1 MNFFKRALAS
11 VTRRKGK
18 SIILFAVVFI
28 LGNVIAGAISIQQA
42 TKSVEKNIKG
52 QLGGTATIGYDQKEM
67 DKFWSENPDSKTGP
81 KMKNITKKDIETVGS
96 LSYVKYFDY
105 SVQSGY
111 MTSKFKNYQPKSD
124 SQNSISMGDPNSKY
138 NNYFDVKGVHFEKLL
153 DVQEKKIE
161 IVDGRAFTTDEI
173 NDGKAVAVISKQV
186 ADTNNL
192 KVGDKLV
199 LDAGQE
205 NYMANQ
211 ESSEEADDSEAV
223 KTTEYFTQDIVYEVI
238 GLFSP
243 LKKEENKEKK
253 KDPYGQDEWMEMQ
266 MYNRIY
272 APNDYV
278 IKTNKDFQKGMT
290 EKFPEMKEDFGE
302 MTEKEMNEMF
312 ESVTPYFVLKSP
324 EDADAFRTEVT
335 PLLPDKYSK
344 LIMSTDQY
352 DSIAAPV
359 KNMSKIATY
368 VIFVSVGATLLII
381 SLVVLLFLR
390 DRKHELGIYLSL
402 GETRGKVIGQI
413 VIEVVVIAFVAITL
427 SVFTG
432 NILAKGVSGSLI
444 ETQMKAKEE
453 EDMGGMNYDYEL
465 EQLNA
470 GNSVDGTDVTNS
482 YKVTLSLG
490 YIIIFYVVGLGTVLL
505 STIVPLIYILRL
517 NPKKIML

>member
-42 TKSVEKNIKG
+42 TKSVEKNIKS
-52 QLGGTATIGYDQKEM
+52 QLGGTATIGFDQKEM
-67 DKFWSENPDSKTGP
+67 DKFYKANPESEKGPD
-81 KMKNITKKDIETVGS
+81 MKSITKKDIETIGN
-96 LSYVKYFDY
+96 LSYVKYYDY
-105 SVQSGY
+105 SVNNWIQTAKLKGY
-111 MTSKFKNYQPKSD
+111 EPKSIKD
-124 SQNSISMGDPNSKY
+124 SGMSYTDPSSKLKY
-138 NNYFDVKGVHFEKLL
+138 QFSVKGVNYEKIL
-153 DVQEKKIE
+153 DVEEKKIE
-161 IVDGRAFTTDEI
+161 IVDGRVFTSEDITQ
-173 NDGKAVAVISKQV
+173 GKAVAVISKQM
-186 ADTNNL
+186 ADENGL

-199 LDAGQE
+199 VDAGTE
-205 NYMANQ
+205 NWGAMDNAK
-211 ESSEEADDSEAV
+211 ADSEADSESEPAP
-223 KTTEYFTQDIVYEVI
+223 KEYFFQDQVFEII

-243 LKKEENKEKK
+243 LKKEGKTEKK
-253 KDPYGQDEWMEMQ
+253 ADPNSMDPYLEMEQ
-266 MYNRIY
+266 YNRIY

-278 IKTNKDFQKGMT
+278 IKTQKEFQKGV
-290 EKFPEMKEDFGE
+290 EQKFPEMKND
-302 MTEKEMNEMF
+302 MTEKEINEMY

-335 PLLPDKYSK
+335 PLLPDKFSK
-344 LIMSTDQY
+344 LILSTDQY

-413 VIEVVVIAFVAITL
+413 VVEVVVIAFVAITL

-432 NILAKGVSGSLI
+432 NLLAKSVSGSLI

-453 EDMGGMNYDYEL
+453 ESMNGMNYDYEL

-470 GNSVDGTDVTNS
+470 GNKVDGTDVSDS

-490 YIIIFYVVGLGTVLL
+490 YIVVFYVVGIGTVLL

-517 NPKKIML
+517 NPKKIMM

>member
-42 TKSVEKNIKG
+42 TKSVEKNIKS
-52 QLGGTATIGYDQKEM
+52 QLGGTASVGYDQKEM
-67 DKFWSENPDSKTGP
+67 DKFWSENPESTTGP
-81 KMKNITKKDIETVGS
+81 KTKNITKKDIETIGN
-96 LSYVKYFDY
+96 LSYVKYYDY

-124 SQNSISMGDPNSKY
+124 GDNSFSIGDPNSKY
-138 NNYFDVKGVHFEKLL
+138 NNYFDVKGVHFEELL

-161 IVDGRAFTTDEI
+161 IVDGRAFTKDEI
-173 NDGKAVAVISKQV
+173 RDGKAVAVISKQV
-186 ADTNNL
+186 ADANSL

-205 NYMANQ
+205 NYMTSQ
-211 ESSEEADDSEAV
+211 EPSDGEGDE
-223 KTTEYFTQDIVYEVI
+223 TTTPTEYFTQDIVYEVV

-243 LKKEENKEKK
+243 LKKEESKDKK
-253 KDPYGQDEWMEMQ
+253 KDPYGQDQWLEMQ
-266 MYNRIY
+266 TYNRIY

-278 IKTNKDFQKGMT
+278 VKANKDFQKGLV
-290 EKFPEMKEDFGE
+290 EKFPDMKEQYGDY
-302 MTEKEMNEMF
+302 TEKEMDELF

-324 EDADAFRTEVT
+324 EDAEAFRSEVT

-344 LIMSTDQY
+344 LILSTDQY

-368 VIFVSVGATLLII
+368 VIYVSVGATLLII
-381 SLVVLLFLR
+381 SLVVLLFMR

-402 GETRGKVIGQI
+402 GETRSKVIGQI
-413 VIEVVVIAFVAITL
+413 VVEVVVIAFVAITL

-432 NILAKGVSGSLI
+432 NFLAKGVSGSLI

-453 EDMGGMNYDYEL
+453 EDISGMNYDYQLEEL
-465 EQLNA
+465 TA
-470 GNSVDGTDVTNS
+470 GNSVDGSDVTDS
-482 YKVTLSLG
+482 YKVSLSLG
-490 YIIIFYVVGLGTVLL
+490 YIIIFYVVGIGTVLL

-517 NPKKIML
+517 NPKKIMM

>member
-52 QLGGTATIGYDQKEM
+52 QLGGTATIGFDQKEM
-67 DKFWSENPDSKTGP
+67 EKFYKDNPQSEKGPD
-81 KMKNITKKDIETVGS
+81 MKSVTKKEIETIGS
-96 LSYVKYFDY
+96 LSYVKYYDY
-105 SVQSGY
+105 SVNNWVQTAKLKGY
-111 MTSKFKNYQPKSD
+111 EPKSMKD
-124 SQNSISMGDPNSKY
+124 SGMSYTDPSSKLKY
-138 NNYFDVKGVHFEKLL
+138 QFGVKGVNYEKIL
-153 DVQEKKIE
+153 DVEEKKIE
-161 IVDGRAFTTDEI
+161 IVSGRVFTKEEI
-173 NDGKAVAVISKQV
+173 SQGKAVAVISKQM
-186 ADTNNL
+186 ADENSL

-199 LDAGQE
+199 MDAGSE
-205 NYMANQ
+205 NWGAMDSAAS
-211 ESSEEADDSEAV
+211 ESDSDAEPAP
-223 KTTEYFTQDIVYEVI
+223 KEYFFQDQVYEIV

-243 LKKEENKEKK
+243 LKKEEKTEKK
-253 KDPYGQDEWMEMQ
+253 ADPNSMDPFLEMEQ
-266 MYNRIY
+266 YNRVY
-272 APNDYV
+272 APNDV
-278 IKTNKDFQKGMT
+278 VVKTLKDFQKGIE
-290 EKFPEMKEDFGE
+290 EKFPEMKSE
-302 MTEKEMNEMF
+302 MTEKEANESF

-517 NPKKIML
+517 NPKKIMM